1 MSGRAVQATKPLN
14 CATSR
19 NAVASK
25 DDKKDSKDP
34 PKKDPAKKDADSK
47 KEPAKKDLAKPGFD
61 PKPVQL
67 GGESLLERLLPYM
80 KQIVYVL
87 VGVAVIIS
95 IIFTIR
101 HFKERGR
108 EKQTNKLVKVIEIA
122 DREVVSPDVP
132 PDPKKKDPTFASQK
146 ERAEA
151 ILAALN
157 KEGATA
163 SSSFKGSLLV
173 TAGKLDEA
181 IAEYRK
187 AETAKGLEGILA
199 REGLGIALESKA
211 LSSQDA
217 AARLKGLEEALAVF
231 QKMQPDE
238 KGPRAAYAFYH
249 QGRVLAQLERH
260 ADART
265 ALEKAKELGAGTE
278 LPNLIEER
286 LAMLGGS

>member
-1 MSGRAVQATKPLN
+1 
-14 CATSR
+14 
-19 NAVASK
+19 VASK

-34 PKKDPAKKDADSK
+34 PKKDPAKTDSK
-47 KEPAKKDLAKPGFD
+47 KDPAKKDLAKPGFD

-87 VGVAVIIS
+87 VGVTVIIS
-95 IIFTIR
+95 IIFTVR
-101 HFKERGR
+101 HFKEKDR
-108 EKQTNKLVKVIEIA
+108 EKATNKLVKVLEIA
-122 DREVVSPDVP
+122 DREVTSPDMP
-132 PDPKKKDPTFASQK
+132 PDPTKKDPTFTSQK

-151 ILAALN
+151 ILAAIS

-163 SSSFKGSLLV
+163 TKSYRGSLLL

-211 LSSQDA
+211 LSGQEA
-217 AARLKGLEEALAVF
+217 AARQKGLEEALAVF

-260 ADART
+260 PEART
-265 ALEKAKELGAGTE
+265 AFEKAKELGEGTE

-286 LAMLGGS
+286 LALLGGS

>member
-1 MSGRAVQATKPLN
+1 MRGRAVKATKPLN

-19 NAVASK
+19 IAVADK
-25 DDKKDSKDP
+25 DDKKKDAKD
-34 PKKDPAKKDADSK
+34 PKKDPG
-47 KEPAKKDLAKPGFD
+47 KKDLAKPGFD

-95 IIFTIR
+95 IVFTIR
-101 HFKERGR
+101 HFKEKGR
-108 EKQTNKLVKVIEIA
+108 EEKTNKLVKVLEVA
-122 DREVVSPDVP
+122 DREVVSPDMP
-132 PDPKKKDPTFASQK
+132 PDPNKKDPTFASQK

-151 ILAALN
+151 VLAALG
-157 KEGATA
+157 KDGTATA
-163 SSSFKGSLLV
+163 AYKGSLLM
-173 TAGKLDEA
+173 TAGKIDEA
-181 IAEYRK
+181 IDEYRK
-187 AETAKGLEGILA
+187 AEKAKGLDGVLA
-199 REGLGIALESKA
+199 REGLGIAIESKA
-211 LSSQDA
+211 LSGQDA
-217 AARLKGLEEALAVF
+217 AARQKGLEEALAVF

-238 KGPRAAYAFYH
+238 KGPRVAYAHYH

-260 ADART
+260 AEART
-265 ALEKAKELGAGTE
+265 AFEKAKELGAGTE